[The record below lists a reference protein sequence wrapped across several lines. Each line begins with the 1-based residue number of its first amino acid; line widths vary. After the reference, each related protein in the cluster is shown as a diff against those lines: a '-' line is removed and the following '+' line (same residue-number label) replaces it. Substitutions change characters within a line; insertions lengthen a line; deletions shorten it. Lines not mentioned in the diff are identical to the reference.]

1 MKQPSYDW
9 VLFDLDETL
18 LDFPVASALT
28 HTLQIYGVQ
37 ADDASMAQYHA
48 LNHGLWQQYNDGE
61 IDATA
66 LQQTRFSLFAQQV
79 SADPMA
85 MNNTFLEQ
93 IIALSMPLEGGVE
106 TLQQLRTKVRM
117 GIITNGFSVPQRGA
131 ARQTGLERVVRAA
144 GDLRRDP
151 GDQAGASYFPAHPLP
166 DGAAGSC
173 AGADGGG

>member
-18 LDFPVASALT
+18 LDFPVAAALT
-28 HTLQIYGVQ
+28 RTLLHYGVQ

-66 LQQTRFSLFAQQV
+66 LQQTRFALFAKQV
-79 SADPMA
+79 AADPMA

-93 IIALSMPLEGGVE
+93 IVTLSMPLEGVIE
-106 TLQQLRTKVRM
+106 TLQQLR
-117 GIITNGFSVPQRGA
+117 Q
-131 ARQTGLERVVRAA
+131 Q
-144 GDLRRDP
+144 
-151 GDQAGASYFPAHPLP
+151 
-166 DGAAGSC
+166 
-173 AGADGGG
+173 GADGDHHQWFQRSSAGAPRQTWLERMV